1 MMSCN
6 LWIHKGFPYVEGRL
20 SQPEIEGYEGHLA
33 VCPTCRSEIALSREL
48 VLSLKSMPESKLGT
62 AAARDFDRRVL
73 MRIVPAVARAT
84 TAAAPAY
91 GQARDPG
98 RAAAARS
105 IATRSRRAGT
115 PLFAG
120 ERPALEPSF
129 MLTAL
134 GITIAS
140 MATTVFFGEWMV
152 RAIGSRFAAATAA
165 LGDSGA
171 WLSAQVT
178 SAMVA
183 LVAMFRIVRGVLIDL
198 SPWFDATRELV
209 ATRGAELLMFTA
221 ATTLL
226 IGAGAALLKRDR
238 TKMDDAARL

>member
-1 MMSCN
+1 M
-6 LWIHKGFPYVEGRL
+6 P
-20 SQPEIEGYEGHLA
+20 QPQ
-33 VCPTCRSEIALSREL
+33 LSR
-48 VLSLKSMPESKLGT
+48 V
-62 AAARDFDRRVL
+62 AAREFDRRVL
-73 MRIVPAVARAT
+73 VRLAPVAPRQAVGAR
-84 TAAAPAY
+84 AY
-91 GQARDPG
+91 GQTPDPA
-98 RAAAARS
+98 RAAAARA
-105 IATRSRRAGT
+105 IAARSRKAGR

-134 GITIAS
+134 AITIAS

-152 RAIGSRFAAATAA
+152 RAIGFRFAAATAA

-183 LVAMFRIVRGVLIDL
+183 LVAMFRIVRGVFADL
-198 SPWFDATRELV
+198 PPWFDASRELV
-209 ATRGAELLMFTA
+209 ATRGPELLMFTV
-221 ATTLL
+221 ATMLL
-226 IGAGAALLKRDR
+226 IGAGAALLRRDR

>member
-1 MMSCN
+1 MSCK
-6 LWIHKGFPYVEGRL
+6 LWIHKAFPYVEGRL
-20 SQPEIEGYEGHLA
+20 SSSEREGYEGHLT
-33 VCPTCRSEIALSREL
+33 VCADCRAETGTSRQL
-48 VLSLKSMPESKLGT
+48 VQSLRSMPQPELGS
-62 AAARDFDRRVL
+62 AAAREFDRRVL
-73 MRIVPAVARAT
+73 MRL
-84 TAAAPAY
+84 APAAQRETATARIY
-91 GQARDPG
+91 GQAPDPA
-98 RAAAARS
+98 RAAAART
-105 IATRSRRAGT
+105 IAARSRKAGR

-134 GITIAS
+134 AITVAS

-152 RAIGSRFAAATAA
+152 RAIGFRFAAATAA

-183 LVAMFRIVRGVLIDL
+183 LVAMFRIVRGVLADL
-198 SPWFDATRELV
+198 TPWFAASRELV
-209 ATRGAELLMFTA
+209 ATRGPELLMFTVA
-221 ATTLL
+221 IMLL
-226 IGAGAALLKRDR
+226 IGAGAALLRRDR